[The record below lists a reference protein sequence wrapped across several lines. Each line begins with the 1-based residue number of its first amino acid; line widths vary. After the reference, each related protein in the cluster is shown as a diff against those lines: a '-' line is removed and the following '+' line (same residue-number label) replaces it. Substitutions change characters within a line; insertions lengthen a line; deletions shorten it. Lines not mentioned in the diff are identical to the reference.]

1 MIEKEEAA
9 IENLIKEF
17 EKVNFD
23 DICDYNGLSYVFD
36 LSENPTLKNAIKEI
50 FIYEELPAGKIEF
63 KKNATRYEDLLIY
76 KNEDEFIKNCKITL
90 SDYDKYSIIF
100 LNPQTSNN
108 LADITYSDTSQFVL
122 NFLNYK
128 AILELFFKTKDISQ
142 LNNPSTQTIT
152 LVSKEYGIF
161 NIGYS
166 LPNYKFFY
174 SINISGK
181 LNQLLNEFDKKEFV
195 QFFKE
200 IIVTSVHRIEEK
212 DRFKVIIEQIDP
224 IIDLTSKDYE
234 AYVSDFAIDKIKS
247 EFKKERESYFESID
261 RSISSIGKQVVAFP
275 LTFAASVF
283 ASYKVQD
290 KPGVL
295 LLILFAYLLYTIVAY
310 LVLSLTSYNVRCLR
324 KDVETERGIIK
335 NAYGKVYENFKPDF
349 EKIGVKIC
357 LLRVVVGFLYVVLT
371 LLFVLFFLYFAQSID
386 WIDLSSWY
394 MSASDPEITH

>member
-1 MIEKEEAA
+1 MIENEEAA
-9 IENLIKEF
+9 IDNLLKEL
-17 EKVNFD
+17 EKVDFD
-23 DICDYNGLSYVFD
+23 VICDYNGLTYVFD
-36 LSENPTLKNAIKEI
+36 VSENPELENAIKKLFICEI
-50 FIYEELPAGKIEF
+50 LPAGKIEF
-63 KKNATRYEDLLIY
+63 KKTATKYPDLLVY
-76 KNEDEFIKNCKITL
+76 KNEYEFITTCKITL
-90 SDYDKYSIIF
+90 SEYDKYSILF
-100 LNPQTSNN
+100 LNPQSRIDRAN
-108 LADITYSDTSQFVL
+108 LAYSDTSQFVI
-122 NFLNYK
+122 NFLNYR
-128 AILELFFKTKDISQ
+128 AILDLFFKTKDISQ

-152 LVSKEYGIF
+152 MVSKEYGIF

-174 SINISGK
+174 NINISGK
-181 LNQLLNEFDKKEFV
+181 LNQLLNEFEKKEFI

-212 DRFKVIIEQIDP
+212 DRFRVIIEQIDP

-295 LLILFAYLLYTIVAY
+295 LLILLAYLLYTIVAY
-310 LVLSLTSYNVRCLR
+310 LVLSLTSYNIRCLR
-324 KDVETERGIIK
+324 KDVETEKGIIQ

-357 LLRVVVGFLYVVLT
+357 LLRIVVGFLYVVLT
-371 LLFVLFFLYFAQSID
+371 LLFVLFFLY
-386 WIDLSSWY
+386 L
-394 MSASDPEITH
+394 T